1 MMTSDQ
7 VKAKFEAEGVS
18 IAEWARARGYKLR
31 TVYAVLNGRRKCTRG
46 IGHRIAV
53 DLGLK
58 TKPRDLTFRPL
69 VDAA

>member
-1 MMTSDQ
+1 MTADQ
-7 VKAKFEAEGVS
+7 VKAKFEAEGISV
-18 IAEWARARGYKLR
+18 AEWARAKGYKLR
-31 TVYAVLNGRRKCTRG
+31 TVYAVLSGRLKSQRG

-58 TKPRDLTFRPL
+58 AEPKKLQFRPL